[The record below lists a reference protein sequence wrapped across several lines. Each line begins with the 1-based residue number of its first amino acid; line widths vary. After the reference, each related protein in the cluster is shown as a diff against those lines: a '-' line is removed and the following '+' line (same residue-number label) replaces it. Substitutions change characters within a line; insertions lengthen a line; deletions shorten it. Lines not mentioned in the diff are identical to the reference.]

1 MNLLNKSELLT
12 VEEMSRADA
21 LAVKSGVPNLDLMES
36 AGRSV
41 FRALRKRWTRRRVV
55 VLCGP
60 GNNGGDGFVVARLL
74 KEAGWPVTLG
84 LLGNIKKLKG
94 DEETKKPYEK
104 PEETPKSETPS
115 SEEDS
120 TLEKE

>member
-1 MNLLNKSELLT
+1 MKSHLFLLQSI
-12 VEEMSRADA
+12 
-21 LAVKSGVPNLDLMES
+21 
-36 AGRSV
+36 
-41 FRALRKRWTRRRVV
+41 
-55 VLCGP
+55 
-60 GNNGGDGFVVARLL
+60 
-74 KEAGWPVTLG
+74 TLG
-84 LLGNIKKLKG
+84 LFLLSSCDQADNSKRYKGITRVVKKLKG